1 MRLIMRSFVVESDRS
16 HWTFS
21 FVSVLLAIFP
31 PLESVNRLVH
41 GSSSNVLTVLT
52 IHWNIGTLEY
62 QEEQLCDMFT
72 FNVFRCKSS

>member
-31 PLESVNRLVH
+31 PLESVNRLVR
-41 GSSSNVLTVLT
+41 GSSSNVLAVLD
-52 IHWNIGTLEY
+52 TLEY
-62 QEEQLCDMFT
+62 RDIRISRGT
-72 FNVFRCKSS
+72 AVRHVYV